1 VYAKPGYLLFRRE
14 AKLMAQK
21 FDTARL
27 ELSGDPFPIAEQIGV
42 GFDGLTYQTL
52 VSASDQGVLAYQGL
66 GAGKT
71 QLIWFDR
78 EGKKLGVVG
87 APGDYSDLSLSP
99 DDKRLAFFQVDPDTG
114 NVDIWLMDLAVGVP
128 TRFTFDTAV
137 DFAPV
142 WSPDGERIVFASLRE
157 GAPNLFQKNANG
169 SGQEDPLYQSPL
181 AKLPSSWSN
190 DGRFVLCGTVDPKT
204 RWDLWVLSVSDHKW
218 EPFLQTPAN
227 ESRGMFSPNGR
238 WIAYESDES
247 GKKEIYVQTFPASG
261 AKWQI
266 SVSGG
271 SQPRW
276 RRDGKELFFLGGDRK
291 VTAVEVNIDA
301 PGFVHGAPRALFETR
316 ISKGEERPGTQYVV
330 SADGQHFLVNTV
342 AEEGAYTPINVVLN
356 WTATLKK

>member
-1 VYAKPGYLLFRRE
+1 
-14 AKLMAQK
+14 MIAQQ
-21 FDTARL
+21 
-27 ELSGDPFPIAEQIGV
+27 P
-42 GFDGLTYQTL
+42 
-52 VSASDQGVLAYQGL
+52 
-66 GAGKT
+66 
-71 QLIWFDR
+71 
-78 EGKKLGVVG
+78 
-87 APGDYSDLSLSP
+87 
-99 DDKRLAFFQVDPDTG
+99 
-114 NVDIWLMDLAVGVP
+114 
-128 TRFTFDTAV
+128 
-137 DFAPV
+137 
-142 WSPDGERIVFASLRE
+142 
-157 GAPNLFQKNANG
+157 LFQKNANG
-169 SGQEDPLYQSPL
+169 SGQEDALYTAAL
-181 AKLPSSWSN
+181 AKLPSSWSS

-204 RWDLWVLSVSDHKW
+204 KWDLWVLSATDKPIKW
-218 EPFLQTPAN
+218 ESFLQTPAN

-271 SQPRW
+271 SQPHW

-316 ISKGEERPGTQYVV
+316 ISKGDERPGNQYVV